1 MSTTNVVITPITRPK
16 TPLATVEEPM
26 STSIY
31 TEGWTMLNR
40 VNSIQQA
47 I

>member
-1 MSTTNVVITPITRPK
+1 MSTTNVVITPTTRPK

-31 TEGWTMLNR
+31 RRLTMFNHINKNKSLR
-40 VNSIQQA
+40 
-47 I
+47 